1 VINRSWLFAPGHNE
15 KLLRKALAAGSDAV
29 ILDLEDGVPMELKRH
44 ARGLV
49 AEFLADH
56 PAWVRV
62 NAARSELCVAD
73 LEAVAGSAAGIRL
86 PKVESAADVRWVA
99 ERAPELP
106 LICAVESAQGVIA
119 ATEIASAAGVC
130 NLALGGMDLTQDL
143 NVAGKSELELLY
155 ARSHLVL
162 ASRVAKID
170 PPIDSVYPHLNDE
183 EGLVRQADF
192 ARSLGFFGKSI
203 IHPRQLAPV
212 HKVFTPDEREVDW
225 GRRVV
230 EAFAGSG
237 GEPLQMPDGQFVD
250 LPVARRARRLLELA
264 DALTT

>member
-119 ATEIASAAGVC
+119 ATEIASAAGVVASC
-130 NLALGGMDLTQDL
+130 PRIQGGKDRPTDRLCL
-143 NVAGKSELELLY
+143 P
-155 ARSHLVL
+155 
-162 ASRVAKID
+162 ASQRRGGSCAPGRLRPKPRFLRQID
-170 PPIDSVYPHLNDE
+170 HPPTATGPRAQGV
-183 EGLVRQADF
+183 
-192 ARSLGFFGKSI
+192 
-203 IHPRQLAPV
+203 HPR
-212 HKVFTPDEREVDW
+212 
-225 GRRVV
+225 
-230 EAFAGSG
+230 
-237 GEPLQMPDGQFVD
+237 
-250 LPVARRARRLLELA
+250 
-264 DALTT
+264 